1 MQDVVN
7 GWLSMFYGL
16 VNGLFT
22 LEFVSGVSFGSFLLV
37 VLIFGIMISFL
48 FRKIF
53 KW

>member
-1 MQDVVN
+1 MNDVIQ
-7 GWLSMFYGL
+7 GWMSMVYGFL
-16 VNGLFT
+16 NGLFS

-37 VLIFGIMISFL
+37 VFIFGIMISFL